1 MFGDY
6 GFGRTG
12 RRASAPACSG
22 MGTIIPRSTGLAYS
36 AGCELS
42 FITKRY
48 TGADH
53 G

>member
-1 MFGDY
+1 MFDDF

-12 RRASAPACSG
+12 RCASAPACSEI
-22 MGTIIPRSTGLAYS
+22 GTIIPRSTGLVYS
-36 AGCELS
+36 ARCELY
-42 FITKRY
+42 FITSRC